1 MRAAIAIAKSRV
13 PPRLDGKRSMAGQA
27 MVLGLVLILVL
38 CVGAIVL
45 FDSGQS
51 VNKKVELT
59 NAADAAAYSVAVQ
72 QARALNFAA
81 YMNRARV
88 ANEVAIAQTISL
100 YSWMNQLQMTTITM
114 RITMDVL
121 SAIPYVGPIFRAIG
135 TAFKAAENILKG
147 VRKTFQPAAQVIVT
161 TLDELNGIFATAAT
175 SVIEGVSRVDGML
188 IARDVVQRNSPSARL
203 GAVGTGVLGEQ
214 LLTAE
219 SKFLD
224 FNRIPRS
231 AGTGSAAQRS
241 GADRFRNVV
250 MQSRD
255 GFSKDRG
262 DRVGLGLINFEST
275 GGTDM
280 VDYNRWAALDTM
292 SLDINLPWPLP
303 DIDLPLGWGGAQAVD
318 RYRNQRFLNGFGNG
332 QGWYSDWD
340 KRRYRPYGDSLRRNG
355 FVARLVER
363 DANVRAAGGQHKNAF
378 FTSYNGLRDYHDV
391 KKNMAMR
398 PYSSNGN
405 QIFDENAGPVFTVY
419 AVTDMRNA
427 RTSETVGIGN
437 AAGSRMAMQSKA
449 QKGELG
455 ALSSAQV
462 YFNRPPNYALFRRGD
477 NKVES
482 GNLFSPYWQARLVDT
497 PTAIKAVVAGAG
509 GL

>member
-13 PPRLDGKRSMAGQA
+13 PPRLDGKRGMAGQA

-114 RITMDVL
+114 RLTMNAL
-121 SAIPYVGPIFRAIG
+121 SLIPYVGAV
-135 TAFKAAENILKG
+135 FKALATGFQAAENILKG
-147 VRKTFQPAAQVIVT
+147 VRSAFQPFAQGVVT
-161 TLDELNGIFATAAT
+161 ALDELNGIFATAAT

-188 IARDVVQRNSPSARL
+188 IARDVVQRNSANASL
-203 GAVGTGVLGEQ
+203 GTVGTGVLAEQ

-224 FNRIPRS
+224 FNRIPRTT
-231 AGTGSAAQRS
+231 GTGSAAQRN

-255 GFSKDRG
+255 DFSKDRG
-262 DRVGLGLINFEST
+262 DRVGIGLINFEST

-292 SLDINLPWPLP
+292 SMDVKIWPIV
-303 DIDLPLGWGGAQAVD
+303 DIDLPMGWGGAQAVD

-340 KRRYRPYGDSLRRNG
+340 KRRYRPYGDSLRKN
-355 FVARLVER
+355 RLVSRMVEG
-363 DANVRAAGGQHKNAF
+363 DANVRAAKGQHKNAF

-398 PYSSNGN
+398 PYSGNGN
-405 QIFDENAGPVFTVY
+405 QIFDESAGPVFSVY
-419 AVTDMRNA
+419 AETEMRNA

-437 AAGSRMAMQSKA
+437 AAGSRMSMQNKSQNGK
-449 QKGELG
+449 LS

-497 PTAIKAVVAGAG
+497 PSAIKAVVAGTGA
-509 GL
+509 L